1 MQDSRESTKAYFI
14 TRTQPNVWICST
26 WKWMF
31 KITSAVNISWPR
43 LWSFTIFD
51 CQGAS
56 KWFNS
61 GKSVISSLSNL
72 FPGEICCHIGAVA
85 FDLYHYT
92 VILEQKIGLQLHIRS
107 QVINW
112 ICWLIPTAYIFF
124 FNIKAVITYM
134 IPFFRPSVE
143 YLLQKCGLLSDNGM
157 LSIRGGVII
166 WICWFILYQQT
177 ASNGCYIKINILYA
191 SITICLFCQ

>member
-1 MQDSRESTKAYFI
+1 MWVQDSRESTKAYFI

-31 KITSAVNISWPR
+31 KITSAANISWPR
-43 LWSFTIFD
+43 LWSFTIVD

-72 FPGEICCHIGAVA
+72 FPGGICCHIGAVA

-92 VILEQKIGLQLHIRS
+92 VILEQKIGLQLHIGS

-112 ICWLIPTAYIFF
+112 ICWLIPTAYICF
-124 FNIKAVITYM
+124 FNIKAVITYSGGWDVTK
-134 IPFFRPSVE
+134 IELARFVCPNWV
-143 YLLQKCGLLSDNGM
+143 
-157 LSIRGGVII
+157 RGGYYII
-166 WICWFILYQQT
+166 RDQ
-177 ASNGCYIKINILYA
+177 
-191 SITICLFCQ
+191 ITRKS